1 MDGLPR
7 KKGHT
12 VNRENQQET
21 EFSRSESPLR
31 SSGGRRSFGCVGDHS
46 RRILD
51 LEIENARLQRLVAE
65 LLVKNQQLRQLIDQP
80 ETERSAR
87 LIESA

>member
-1 MDGLPR
+1 VSRD
-7 KKGHT
+7 
-12 VNRENQQET
+12 NQQET
-21 EFSRSESPLR
+21 EFSRSESLL
-31 SSGGRRSFGCVGDHS
+31 SSPGGRGGFGCVDDHS

-80 ETERSAR
+80 NTERSAL